1 MKKNDFIGKGW
12 SFPPTFERSQS
23 TVHISANEKDINES
37 LEILFTT
44 QPGER
49 VLLSE
54 FGCDLT
60 PLVFESLNS
69 TLITKMQHQ
78 ITQTV
83 EIFEPRIFVDNIQFD
98 SSQYSEGILS
108 IHLMYRIRSTNS
120 RFNFVFPYYINEGTF
135 VKT

>member
-12 SFPPTFERSQS
+12 SFPPTFEKSQTS
-23 TVHISANEKDINES
+23 VRISENQNDINQS

-54 FGCDLT
+54 YGCDLS
-60 PLVFESLNS
+60 PLIFESLS
-69 TLITKMQHQ
+69 TTLITKMRHQ
-78 ITQTV
+78 IT
-83 EIFEPRIFVDNIQFD
+83 EAIELFEPRIFVDSVQFD
-98 SSQYSEGILS
+98 NSQYTEGVLS
-108 IHLMYRIRSTNS
+108 IHINYRIRSTNS